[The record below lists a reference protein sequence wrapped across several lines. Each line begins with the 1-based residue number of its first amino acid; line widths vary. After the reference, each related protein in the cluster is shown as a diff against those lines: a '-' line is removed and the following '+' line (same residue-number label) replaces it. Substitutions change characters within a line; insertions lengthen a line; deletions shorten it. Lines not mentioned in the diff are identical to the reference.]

1 MRLSTLFGR
10 TLREVPADAEVISH
24 QLSLRAALIRQVAAG
39 IYSYLPLGW
48 RVLRKIEQIMR
59 EEMDAADGQEMSMP
73 VVQPA
78 ELWRATGRYDAP
90 APGPALLR
98 FKDRGEHEMVLGMTH
113 EEVVTALAKLEID
126 SYRQLPLMVYQIQ
139 TKFRDEPRSRGGL
152 IRVREF
158 IMKDGYSFHTDA
170 ASLDEYYPRIYQAYI
185 NIFKRCGVQA
195 IPVEADSGIMG
206 GSASHEFMVLSEM
219 GEDTLIL
226 CEHCGYAVNAEKA
239 QFAKGAAE
247 SSAVLPLEKVATP
260 GTSSIQAV
268 AAYLGVPERQT
279 LKAVFMS
286 DPEGKV
292 VFALIRGDLDVNP
305 VKLSNALGGVEL
317 HASTAEEL
325 KRVGIVAGY
334 ASPIGVKNVRVIADD
349 SLTSGTNFVA
359 GANEA
364 GYHMKNVNYPRD
376 FTVDLV
382 TDIAIARSGDPCERC
397 GQPLQAKR
405 GIEAGHVFKLGTK
418 YSAKVGATFLD
429 KDGSAK
435 PLVMGCYGIGAG
447 RLLACIIEQNHDERG
462 IVWPRSV
469 APFQVHLVSLGT
481 NNPVVVEAADVLYQK
496 LMSVGYEVLYD
507 DRQESAGVKFN
518 DADLIGIPV
527 RLTISKRTLEKT
539 SVECKLRWDDTVELV
554 AQSDLEA
561 WLVTIFA

>member
-219 GEDTLIL
+219 GEDTLII
-226 CEHCGYAVNAEKA
+226 CEHCDYAVNAEKA

-247 SSAVLPLEKVATP
+247 SGTILPLEKVATP
-260 GTSSIQAV
+260 GTTSIQAV
-268 AAYLGVPERQT
+268 AAYLGVSERQT

-286 DPEGKV
+286 DPGGKV

-325 KRVGIVAGY
+325 KQAGIVAGY
-334 ASPIGVKNVRVIADD
+334 ASPIGVKNVMVIADD

-364 GYHMKNVNYPRD
+364 GYHLKNVNYPRD
-376 FTVDLV
+376 FTADLV

-462 IVWPRSV
+462 IVWPRGV

-481 NNPVVVEAADVLYQK
+481 NNPVVVKAADALYQE
-496 LMSVGYEVLYD
+496 LVNAGYEVLYD

-527 RLTISKRTLEKT
+527 RMTISKRTLEKT
-539 SVECKLRWDDTVELV
+539 SVECKLRWNEAVELV
-554 AQSDLEA
+554 AQPDLEA
-561 WLVTIFA
+561 WLAKIFA